1 MFARKNAPLTA
12 GATLLAI
19 FGVAC
24 QDETPATGLA
34 DVAETVQASHNSSPR
49 STQIYQASFNPL
61 NPDLSFR
68 PVRGQATLSVADGQ
82 LSVTIEASGLEP
94 GIPHPQH
101 IHGFLG
107 AGPGACP
114 TLDADANED
123 GIIDVVEGV
132 PDYGGILVTLDSD
145 ITDGAGTQVPGLP
158 TTSNQGGSIRYTVTA
173 PLSEV
178 VAGAGAADAAELDLG
193 NRHIV
198 LHGVNPDTEL
208 ETAASLGGL
217 PAWLTLP
224 VACGEIFA
232 PGR

>member
-1 MFARKNAPLTA
+1 MFARKNTPFTL
-12 GATLLAI
+12 GAALLAV

-24 QDETPATGLA
+24 QDEAPATGLA
-34 DVAETVQASHNSSPR
+34 DVAETIQASHNAAPGSA
-49 STQIYQASFNPL
+49 QLYQASFSPL
-61 NPDLSFR
+61 NADLSFR
-68 PVRGQATLSVADGQ
+68 PVRGQATVRVADGQ
-82 LSVTIEASGLEP
+82 LSVMIEASGLEP

-114 TLDADANED
+114 TLDADRNED
-123 GIIDVVEGV
+123 GIIDVLEGV

-145 ITDGAGTQVPGLP
+145 LTDGAGTQVEGLP
-158 TTSNQGGSIRYTVTA
+158 TTSNQGGTIRYTMTA

-198 LHGVNPDTEL
+198 LHGVNPETEL
-208 ETAASLGGL
+208 GTAASIGGL

-224 VACGEIFA
+224 VACGQLFTA
-232 PGR
+232 GR